1 MLRLTE
7 IPITS
12 SDFWQDENECTDE
25 VLRHVFRSATDE
37 EIPLLEERIACLRE
51 AGSVLYEVY
60 LTSIIVC
67 YIILMLICSHRNM
80 NVVLPT
86 VLQKPMVQQQLWS
99 TSWLRTSLVSET
111 RPSSAGRK
119 SGSTSGPR
127 SSLLIYGPASKVR
140 VTESFMI

>member
-51 AGSVLYEVY
+51 AGSILYEVSITPSVIPY
-60 LTSIIVC
+60 IPLLTC
-67 YIILMLICSHRNM
+67 PHRNM
-80 NVVLPT
+80 NAALPIA
-86 VLQKPMVQQQLWS
+86 LRKPMVQQQLWS
-99 TSWLRTSLVSET
+99 ISWLRTSLVSET
-111 RPSSAGRK
+111 SPSSAGRK
-119 SGSTSGPR
+119 SGSTSGHR

-140 VTESFMI
+140 VTESSMI